1 METSSRVTEDD
12 CAALRERG
20 YRVIPDLL
28 GSDEVTALRAALEPV
43 LGMRRFGRNPFE
55 GQRTERVYA
64 LLAKCPAVA
73 PLVEH
78 PRILAIGDAFLESG
92 YLLSSI
98 QAVNIH
104 PGERAQALHC
114 DDDAGAPPRPR
125 APQGFSCMW
134 ALDDFCADNGSTR
147 LVPESHLWDASRVL
161 RPEDAITVKMRAGAV
176 LVYLGGVHHGGGE
189 HRAASPRLGVSV
201 IYCQPWLR
209 QFENLTVAV
218 PPRSAAQYSLRIQRM
233 LGYSMLGPMGTVDGR
248 DPIRLVEAESR
259 RGL

>member
-1 METSSRVTEDD
+1 MLARG
-12 CAALRERG
+12 LR
-20 YRVIPDLL
+20 
-28 GSDEVTALRAALEPV
+28 RAV
-43 LGMRRFGRNPFE
+43 LGEQRFGRKPFE

-64 LLAKCPAVA
+64 LLAKCPEVA
-73 PLVEH
+73 QLVEH
-78 PRILAIGDAFLESG
+78 PRVLAIGDAFLESG

-104 PGERAQALHC
+104 PGEQAQALHC

-134 ALDDFCADNGSTR
+134 ALDDFGPDNGSTQ
-147 LVPESHLWDASRVL
+147 LVPGSHLWDAHRVL
-161 RPEDAITVKMRAGAV
+161 RREDAMPVKMLAGSL

-189 HRAASPRLGVSV
+189 HRADSARLGVSV

-209 QFENLTVAV
+209 QFENQTVSV
-218 PPRSAAQYSLRIQRM
+218 PPKAAAQYSVRIQRM

-248 DPIRLVEAESR
+248 DPIRLIEAESA
-259 RGL
+259 